1 MAKTGGVAW
10 LAVVGLLVAIAAA
23 GGWGYLKE
31 WKGRTISQGTQL
43 VEEQLVEGFPQIPVM
58 PGAALVGSGKGGEG
72 DGMRYSAR
80 WETMERVPGVMQW
93 YKQELVKFG
102 WVVSILPADLMAEE
116 IQLLTVEKAG
126 ESMYLSVIRKAG
138 ADKTEIVAE
147 FPALYV
153 SDEEKE
159 E

>member
-31 WKGRTISQGTQL
+31 WKGRTISQGTQI
-43 VEEQLVEGFPQIPVM
+43 VEEQ
-58 PGAALVGSGKGGEG
+58 GGEG

-80 WETMERVPGVMQW
+80 RETMERVPGVMQW
-93 YKQELVKFG
+93 YKPELVKFG